1 MGGWKDAPVVGD
13 AGNAW
18 ERAPVMDNPSIPV
31 RDIPA
36 AVGRAAKQSAL
47 PIAGQL
53 LGTAAGIATAPLT
66 GPMALPATIGL
77 ESAGGAAGEYLNQK
91 LGITEPSTNQI
102 LLQGAIPGGT
112 RLLGGLMRPGMEL
125 APPATKG
132 AEFLNRIA
140 APEARLQLSK
150 MAAPDAEALFNRAYQ
165 SGAMFHTGD
174 TLPTIDRALR
184 NLSRGANAD
193 QLYGRTIGI
202 LQNLRDRI
210 AKNNGELDP
219 RNYQTELRDLGAALR
234 TAEGR
239 TINQVEQGAVK
250 DVYAAMASALD
261 RESIPGPPRVTARFT
276 PGRGRTQAPDEAI
289 QPSVYEEYP
298 GADIVPAGPR
308 PQRPV
313 ERGMGSPTPL
323 QPNVPSTEVNLP
335 KFQPSQP
342 MPFPQGGP
350 PGLRQ
355 ADEIIPAPGRPDPR
369 VSAADAGN
377 AERLKLEG
385 PAPAP
390 EDIGT
395 IRFGVRSN
403 ARNAMAAQDLLLARQ
418 YVKRQAVL
426 DEIEESVGK
435 ADKILRGQGDNTQF
449 NAAAVLRDLKNNP
462 FWNGTKGE
470 KNPAFT
476 AAEKSDIEGI
486 FTLLNKLPALQPG
499 AGVNAGSM
507 RAWQRASAAGAGGTA
522 GGLAGD
528 PILATAGAA
537 IGAAVP
543 TVVSFARVL
552 NIALRTETGRAEL
565 KALLRQPG
573 ATLQT
578 ITDTLTGAATA
589 STAKPGPMQ
598 RQPTTA
604 MPTPFPQEY

>member
-18 ERAPVMDNPSIPV
+18 ERAPVIDNPSIPV
-31 RDIPA
+31 RDIPGA
-36 AVGRAAKQSAL
+36 IGRAAKQSAL

-53 LGTAAGIATAPLT
+53 IGTGIGLATAPIT
-66 GPMALPATIGL
+66 GGFALPATIGL
-77 ESAGGAAGEYLNQK
+77 ESAGGALGEALNQK

-140 APEARLQLSK
+140 APEARLQLSRL
-150 MAAPDAEALFNRAYQ
+150 AAPDAESLFNRAFE
-165 SGAMFHTGD
+165 SGARFHTGD
-174 TLPTIDRALR
+174 TLQTIDRSLA
-184 NLSRGANAD
+184 NLGRGANAE

-210 AKNNGELDP
+210 ARNNGQLDP

-234 TAEGR
+234 PAEGR

-250 DVYAAMASALD
+250 DVYAALAAALD
-261 RESIPGPPRVTARFT
+261 RESIPGPPRRGSAALTPDVVVDEPGTALQT
-276 PGRGRTQAPDEAI
+276 IPT
-289 QPSVYEEYP
+289 
-298 GADIVPAGPR
+298 
-308 PQRPV
+308 QRPV

-323 QPNVPSTEVNLP
+323 QPNVPSTGVNLP
-335 KFQPSQP
+335 QMQPTQPVPFQ
-342 MPFPQGGP
+342 QGGT
-350 PGLRQ
+350 PGLRS
-355 ADEIIPAPGRPDPR
+355 ADEIIPAPGRPQRPDPT
-369 VSAADAGN
+369 VSASDAGN
-377 AERLKLEG
+377 APGSAPRTGATG
-385 PAPAP
+385 PSR
-390 EDIGT
+390 GQ
-395 IRFGVRSN
+395 
-403 ARNAMAAQDLLLARQ
+403 NAMAAQDLLLARQ

-470 KNPAFT
+470 RNPAFT
-476 AAEKSDIEGI
+476 PAEKDQIESI
-486 FTLLNKLPALQPG
+486 FTLLNRLPALQPG

-537 IGAAVP
+537 IGASVP
-543 TVVSFARVL
+543 TLVSFGHVL
-552 NIALRTETGRAEL
+552 NIALRTETGRTEL
-565 KALLRQPG
+565 ANLLRQPG
-573 ATLQT
+573 ATMQSVMT
-578 ITDTLTGAATA
+578 ALTGGTTAATA
-589 STAKPGPMQ
+589 QPGPMQ
-598 RQPTTA
+598 RQPSMS
-604 MPTPFPQEY
+604 MPTPFKQEY

>member
-18 ERAPVMDNPSIPV
+18 ERAPVIDNPSIPV

-53 LGTAAGIATAPLT
+53 LGTAAGLATAPIT
-66 GPMALPATIGL
+66 GAFALPATVGL
-77 ESAGGAAGEYLNQK
+77 ESAGGAAGEWLNQK
-91 LGITEPSTNQI
+91 LGITEPSAKQI

-150 MAAPDAEALFNRAYQ
+150 MAAPEAESLFNRAFE
-165 SGAMFHTGD
+165 SGARFHTGD
-174 TLPTIDRALR
+174 TLSTIDRALS

-210 AKNNGELDP
+210 ARNNGALDP

-261 RESIPGPPRVTARFT
+261 RESIPGPPRRGTYTTAEQPAITPEVVTDA
-276 PGRGRTQAPDEAI
+276 PGTALQTI
-289 QPSVYEEYP
+289 
-298 GADIVPAGPR
+298 R

-313 ERGMGSPTPL
+313 DRGMGSPTPL
-323 QPNVPSTEVNLP
+323 QPNVPSTDVNLP
-335 KFQPSQP
+335 RMQPTQPVPFQH
-342 MPFPQGGP
+342 GGT
-350 PGLRQ
+350 PGLRN
-355 ADEIIPAPGRPDPR
+355 ADEIIPAPPQAGRRPGSM
-369 VSAADAGN
+369 SAEDAGN
-377 AERLKLEG
+377 AQGQASASARAAGQG
-385 PAPAP
+385 PSR
-390 EDIGT
+390 GQ
-395 IRFGVRSN
+395 
-403 ARNAMAAQDLLLARQ
+403 NAMAAQDLLLARQ

-426 DEIEESVGK
+426 DEIEESVGR
-435 ADKILRGQGDNTQF
+435 ADKILRGQGDNVQF

-470 KNPAFT
+470 RNPAFT
-476 AAEKSDIEGI
+476 AAEKADIEGI

-578 ITDTLTGAATA
+578 VTDALTGAATA

-604 MPTPFPQEY
+604 MPTPFKQEY

>member
-1 MGGWKDAPVVGD
+1 MGGGWKDAPVVGD

-18 ERAPVMDNPSIPV
+18 ERAPVIDNPSIPV

-53 LGTAAGIATAPLT
+53 LGTAAGLATAPIT
-66 GPMALPATIGL
+66 GAFALPATVGL
-77 ESAGGAAGEYLNQK
+77 ESAGGAAGEWLNQK
-91 LGITEPSTNQI
+91 LGITEPSTKQI
-102 LLQGAIPGGT
+102 MLQGAIPGGT
-112 RLLGGLMRPGMEL
+112 RLLGGLMRPGREL

-150 MAAPDAEALFNRAYQ
+150 MAAPEAESLFNRAFE
-165 SGAMFHTGD
+165 SGARFHTGD
-174 TLPTIDRALR
+174 TLSTIDRALS

-210 AKNNGELDP
+210 ARNNGALDP

-250 DVYAAMASALD
+250 DVYAAMAAALD

-298 GADIVPAGPR
+298 GSDIVPAGPR

-313 ERGMGSPTPL
+313 DRGMGSPTPL
-323 QPNVPSTEVNLP
+323 QPNVPSTDVNLP
-335 KFQPSQP
+335 RMQPTQP
-342 MPFPQGGP
+342 VPFPQGGT
-350 PGLRQ
+350 PGLRN
-355 ADEIIPAPGRPDPR
+355 ADEIIPAPPQAGRRPGSM
-369 VSAADAGN
+369 SAEDAGN
-377 AERLKLEG
+377 AQG
-385 PAPAP
+385 QASASAQAAGQAPSR
-390 EDIGT
+390 GQ
-395 IRFGVRSN
+395 
-403 ARNAMAAQDLLLARQ
+403 NAMAAQDLLLARQ

-435 ADKILRGQGDNTQF
+435 ADKILRGQGDNVQF

-470 KNPAFT
+470 RNPAFT
-476 AAEKSDIEGI
+476 AAEKADIEGI

-578 ITDTLTGAATA
+578 VTDALTGAATA

-604 MPTPFPQEY
+604 MPTPFKQEY

>member
-1 MGGWKDAPVVGD
+1 MGGWKDAPVIGD

-18 ERAPVMDNPSIPV
+18 ERAPVVDNPSIPV
-31 RDIPA
+31 RDIPG
-36 AVGRAAKQSAL
+36 AVVRAAKQSAL

-53 LGTAAGIATAPLT
+53 LGTAAGLATAPLT

-150 MAAPDAEALFNRAYQ
+150 MAAPDAEAIFNRASQ
-165 SGAMFHTGD
+165 SGATFDTGN
-174 TLPTIDRALR
+174 TLSTIRSAIGE
-184 NLSRGANAD
+184 LSQGANAKE
-193 QLYGRTIGI
+193 LYGRTINI
-202 LQNLRDRI
+202 LTNLEQKL
-210 AKNNGELDP
+210 AQSGGKLNPKE
-219 RNYQTELRDLGAALR
+219 YQAELRDLGAAMR

-239 TINQVEQGAVK
+239 TINEVEAGKVRQVYGSLAEGLNTEAGGA
-250 DVYAAMASALD
+250 A
-261 RESIPGPPRVTARFT
+261 
-276 PGRGRTQAPDEAI
+276 
-289 QPSVYEEYP
+289 
-298 GADIVPAGPR
+298 
-308 PQRPV
+308 
-313 ERGMGSPTPL
+313 
-323 QPNVPSTEVNLP
+323 LP
-335 KFQPSQP
+335 KQPWS
-342 MPFPQGGP
+342 
-350 PGLRQ
+350 PGQML
-355 ADEIIPAPGRPDPR
+355 PAPT
-369 VSAADAGN
+369 ANAG
-377 AERLKLEG
+377 
-385 PAPAP
+385 
-390 EDIGT
+390 
-395 IRFGVRSN
+395 
-403 ARNAMAAQDLLLARQ
+403 AAQDLLLARQ

-578 ITDTLTGAATA
+578 ITDTLTGATTA

-604 MPTPFPQEY
+604 MPIPFPQEY

>member
-18 ERAPVMDNPSIPV
+18 ERAPVVDNPSIPV
-31 RDIPA
+31 RDIPGA
-36 AVGRAAKQSAL
+36 IGRAAKQSAL

-53 LGTAAGIATAPLT
+53 IGTGIGLATAPIT
-66 GPMALPATIGL
+66 GAFALPATIGL
-77 ESAGGAAGEYLNQK
+77 ESAGGALGEALNQK

-102 LLQGAIPGGT
+102 LMQGAIPGGT
-112 RLLGGLMRPGMEL
+112 RLLGGLMRPGMEI
-125 APPATKG
+125 APPLTKG

-140 APEARLQLSK
+140 APEARLTLSR
-150 MAAPDAEALFNRAYQ
+150 MAAPEAESLFNRAFE

-174 TLPTIDRALR
+174 TLRTIDRQLA
-184 NLSRGANAD
+184 NLGRGANAD

-202 LQNLRDRI
+202 LQNLRDRL
-210 AKNNGELDP
+210 ARNNGHLDP

-250 DVYAAMASALD
+250 DVYAALAAALD

-276 PGRGRTQAPDEAI
+276 PGRGRAGAEDAEAI
-289 QPSVYEEYP
+289 HPSVYEEYP
-298 GADIVPAGPR
+298 GAEVQASQTYGTPNVNR
-308 PQRPV
+308 N
-313 ERGMGSPTPL
+313 MGSPTPL

-335 KFQPSQP
+335 KFQTSQP

-350 PGLRQ
+350 PGLRN
-355 ADEIIPAPGRPDPR
+355 ADEIIPAPKRPDPR
-369 VSAADAGN
+369 MSASDAGN
-377 AERLKLEG
+377 AERLRLGG
-385 PAPAP
+385 PP
-390 EDIGT
+390 EDLGT

-403 ARNAMAAQDLLLARQ
+403 AREAMAAQDLLLARQ

-449 NAAAVLRDLKNNP
+449 NAAAVMRDLKNNP

-470 KNPAFT
+470 RNPAFT
-476 AAEKSDIEGI
+476 PAEKREIESL

-507 RAWQRASAAGAGGTA
+507 RVLQRTTAMGAGGTA
-522 GGLAGD
+522 GGMASGGD
-528 PILATAGAA
+528 PLLTGAAALAGAA
-537 IGAAVP
+537 LP
-543 TVVSFARVL
+543 TMASFGRVL

-565 KALLRQPG
+565 AHLLRQPG
-573 ATLQT
+573 ATLQSVMT
-578 ITDTLTGAATA
+578 ALTGGATA
-589 STAKPGPMQ
+589 STATPGQMQ
-598 RQPTTA
+598 RRPTT
-604 MPTPFPQEY
+604 MPTPFPLEK